1 LASEFRFSFLILYF
15 KAVDV
20 TEQEGMQEGREIM
33 EAEANKCESKAGA
46 RVKY

>member
-1 LASEFRFSFLILYF
+1 L

-20 TEQEGMQEGREIM
+20 TEQERMQEGREIM
-33 EAEANKCESKAGA
+33 EAEANKCESKAGV